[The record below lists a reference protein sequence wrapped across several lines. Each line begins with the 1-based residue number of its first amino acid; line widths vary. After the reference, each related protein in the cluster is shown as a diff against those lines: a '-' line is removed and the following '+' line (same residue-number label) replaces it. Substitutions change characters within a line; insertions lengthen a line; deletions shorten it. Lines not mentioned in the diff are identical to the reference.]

1 MTDDDLKR
9 VERST
14 FRAAADTGLWDT
26 FLASVFALFAI
37 APLLSSRLGD
47 FWSSAIFL
55 PVWAGVYLLIRLVHA
70 RVIVPRVGIIE
81 VGSRRRAR
89 LRRFVWIMLAVNV
102 VAFALG
108 IFAATRPALGQNPVT
123 QSVYPLALAM
133 TLLIGL
139 SLAAYFLEIPR
150 LFFYGVLAA
159 VAPLVGEE
167 LFQRGYASHHGYPI
181 AFGALAAII
190 FVSGLVRFW
199 RVMPPRVAGSGELQ
213 HEGNDE

>member
-1 MTDDDLKR
+1 VTDDELKR

-26 FLASVFALFAI
+26 LLASVFALFAI
-37 APLLSSRLGD
+37 APLLSGRLGD

-89 LRRFVWIMLAVNV
+89 LRRFVWIMFAVNV

-108 IFAATRPALGQNPVT
+108 IFAATRSTVAQGSVPQI
-123 QSVYPLALAM
+123 VYPLALAM

-190 FVSGLVRFW
+190 FVSGLVRLW
-199 RVMPPRVAGSGELQ
+199 RVLPPRVAASGEVRQ
-213 HEGNDE
+213 EGNGE